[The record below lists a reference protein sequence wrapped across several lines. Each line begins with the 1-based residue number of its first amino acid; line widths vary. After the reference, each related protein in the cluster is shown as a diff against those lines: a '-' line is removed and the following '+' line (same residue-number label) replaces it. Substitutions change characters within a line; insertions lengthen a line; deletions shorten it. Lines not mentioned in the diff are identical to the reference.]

1 MLVHVCVTNVLP
13 LVKTFIHNNFFFSRL
28 VLESDV
34 DEVADLTYLVLNKN
48 RYSKTFLFCFVFF
61 LILCFFVFVLERLFT
76 TLHKKLHDFPYELE
90 HFPLKFNHRHQY
102 VLPLSFLLQ
111 IYHLCRLGQK
121 SKSFFRKW
129 LLEIKYDALASVAGC
144 FTHSARGTKN
154 CGGQ

>member
-61 LILCFFVFVLERLFT
+61 LILCFFRFCVGEIIYNASQKITRLS
-76 TLHKKLHDFPYELE
+76 L
-90 HFPLKFNHRHQY
+90 
-102 VLPLSFLLQ
+102 
-111 IYHLCRLGQK
+111 
-121 SKSFFRKW
+121 
-129 LLEIKYDALASVAGC
+129 
-144 FTHSARGTKN
+144 
-154 CGGQ
+154 

>member
-28 VLESDV
+28 VPESDV

-76 TLHKKLHDFPYELE
+76 TLHKKLHDFPYELR

-102 VLPLSFLLQ
+102 VLPVFFITDISSLS
-111 IYHLCRLGQK
+111 
-121 SKSFFRKW
+121 
-129 LLEIKYDALASVAGC
+129 AG
-144 FTHSARGTKN
+144 TEE
-154 CGGQ
+154 